1 MKMGGANRD
10 FFKLSPLG
18 QVAWTVY
25 ALETAVYQL
34 DPAEEGWRL
43 LFRMLW
49 SFDQIGHSS
58 YRDTLLLGIIPQDL
72 LETPYCEEEYVDPPR
87 AHCYTKADFL
97 RYSQADWLV
106 LSGSKLT
113 ERLPQNEFGY
123 LHPKREQPSFL
134 GITQKT
140 YDQLYTLYRRCPA
153 ACQKM
158 ADSML
163 LAVSDV
169 ILDVMEG
176 GKGEAEQLWQAVCS
190 HGAETPPAEPFSV
203 YRWGPLEA
211 MRRPLPDPFFLGKPC
226 SRAALVL
233 PHRFV

>member
-87 AHCYTKADFL
+87 AHCYTKTNLAIFIPSGNRRAFWELPKKHMTSCMPYTAAVQRPARRWQTVCCWRSAALSWMGRREAEAKRSSFGGPVAHTGQEPRL
-97 RYSQADWLV
+97 RCLSLGS
-106 LSGSKLT
+106 SGSFEKA
-113 ERLPQNEFGY
+113 
-123 LHPKREQPSFL
+123 
-134 GITQKT
+134 
-140 YDQLYTLYRRCPA
+140 PA
-153 ACQKM
+153 RPVF
-158 ADSML
+158 S
-163 LAVSDV
+163 
-169 ILDVMEG
+169 
-176 GKGEAEQLWQAVCS
+176 GEAMFQGGTGAASSVCVNRAFD
-190 HGAETPPAEPFSV
+190 GPADKIFRKTSCTEM
-203 YRWGPLEA
+203 G
-211 MRRPLPDPFFLGKPC
+211 FL
-226 SRAALVL
+226 V
-233 PHRFV
+233 